1 MSGSSRSGGRSE
13 SCGRPSR
20 SCCLSPAAAE
30 GRSTASCESY
40 LRTVSRRA
48 SRRIAD
54 LVAVTAA
61 ETVVRLDGG
70 SGRLDQLVMTGD
82 VVRSLGAVL
91 EAAHGQTGAAFLV
104 VGHFGSG
111 KSHFL
116 AALGE
121 LLVEPS
127 RARELAAWDSR
138 LRELAQSARPSL
150 AIPVPLVE
158 YRADASLEDVVWGR
172 AWQALEK
179 PAPAVTSDHVESWG
193 RFLAAARSAGHAGL
207 IFLIDELSEFLKAK
221 RGPALTEN
229 LRFLQFL
236 GEWPRRHPV
245 LVVGALQESIE
256 EVASV
261 SQREL
266 ARIRDRYPVTLGLS
280 MRHVQDLVRGRLVRL
295 RPGAD
300 AEIERIYRELK
311 AAFPGWAVTAG
322 SFMSCYPLH
331 PDTLT
336 VLDGLRFLF
345 SQQRGVVDF
354 ICRQL
359 RGDAAA
365 GIEPWQDRDQ
375 GELVTPDRIYDHF
388 RSRLHERVETNR

>member
-1 MSGSSRSGGRSE
+1 M
-13 SCGRPSR
+13 PTV
-20 SCCLSPAAAE
+20 AA
-30 GRSTASCESY
+30 
-40 LRTVSRRA
+40 
-48 SRRIAD
+48 RRIAD
-54 LVAVTAA
+54 LVEVTAA
-61 ETVVRLDGG
+61 ETVVRLDGTG
-70 SGRLDQLVMTGD
+70 GRLHDLVLTGD

-91 EAAHGQTGAAFLV
+91 ESAQGPTGAGFLV

-121 LLVEPS
+121 LLTDPAG
-127 RARELAAWDSR
+127 ARGLAGWDPGVRDLAAS
-138 LRELAQSARPSL
+138 SRPSL
-150 AIPVPLVE
+150 AVPVPLVE
-158 YRADASLEDVVWGR
+158 YRAEASLEEVVWQRGWR
-172 AWQALEK
+172 VLQT
-179 PAPAVTSDHVESWG
+179 APPPLTSDRSETWG
-193 RFLAAARSAGHAGL
+193 RLLDAARAAGHAGL
-207 IFLIDELSEFLKAK
+207 LLLVDELSEFLKAK
-221 RGPALTEN
+221 RGPALTED

-236 GEWPRRHPV
+236 GEWPRREPV
-245 LVVGALQESIE
+245 VVVGALQESLE

-311 AAFPGWAVTAG
+311 AAFPGWTVTAG

-336 VLDGLRFLF
+336 VLDGLRFLL
-345 SQQRGVVDF
+345 SQQRGAVDF
-354 ICRQL
+354 ICRRL
-359 RGDAAA
+359 RGDPAA
-365 GIEPWQDRDQ
+365 GIEPWQEHGAGD
-375 GELVTPDRIYDHF
+375 LLTPDRIYDHF
-388 RSRLHERVETNR
+388 QARLHERVETNR